1 MWIVLLCSWPML
13 DCKSPTTALVCSLS
27 LDLSMWI
34 KLWEL
39 NFRSK
44 QRRNLDHIS
53 LFPCSAWNL
62 SIFWIKSRR
71 LYPVGCTHSCS
82 KQNNVN
88 VCIQL
93 DANQFYPSFLI
104 PVLSKRGIRTE
115 MYQFSMLSTPF
126 SFSIG
131 TIDGNPM
138 SLPEGKKPL
147 CFHTPLLKK
156 GW

>member
-27 LDLSMWI
+27 LNLSMWI

-44 QRRNLDHIS
+44 QRGNLDVVS
-53 LFPCSAWNL
+53 LFPCSAWIF
-62 SIFWIKSRR
+62 SIFWMKICR

-82 KQNNVN
+82 FFFFFAQNMN
-88 VCIQL
+88 VCNQL
-93 DANQFYPSFLI
+93 DAVQSHPYCLI
-104 PVLSKRGIRTE
+104 PLLSSRGIRSE
-115 MYQFSMLSTPF
+115 MYQFSRVSTPF

-131 TIDGNPM
+131 TIDGNPL
-138 SLPEGKKPL
+138 SLPEGKKP
-147 CFHTPLLKK
+147 CVFIRHC
-156 GW
+156 